1 MSLVQLMY
9 SQIDDIDQ
17 LVDNALK
24 MNLREFMQLTDNVVK
39 LLTKENGIFGSLKIT
54 GRLIEASPEGEA
66 TIIGDL
72 HGDLDSLAKIL
83 RASDFLEKT
92 RRKELL
98 KLIFLGDYG
107 DRGANSP
114 EVYYVVLK
122 LKMNFPENVVL
133 MRGNHEGPVGLLPY
147 PHDLP
152 DHLRRG
158 FGEKWQDAYGK
169 LRELFDQLYNV
180 VIINGKCILLHGG
193 VPSEAKSLDDLAY
206 AHLKHPWES
215 HLEEIL
221 WNDPEESIFGTY
233 PSPRGAGKLFGKDVT
248 KEFLERFNANV
259 LIRGHEPSDEGFKI
273 SHSGRILTLFSR
285 KGEPYFNTNGAFLQ
299 FDLASSMRD
308 AFQLQGF
315 VKLF

>member
-1 MSLVQLMY
+1 MPLVQLMS

-24 MNLREFMQLTDNVVK
+24 MNSREFIELTDNAAK
-39 LLTKENGIFGSLKIT
+39 LLTEENGIFGSLKIT
-54 GRLIEASPEGEA
+54 GRLIEAPPEGEA

-72 HGDLDSLAKIL
+72 HGDLDSLVKIL
-83 RASDFLEKT
+83 ETSDFLEKAQ
-92 RRKELL
+92 RKERS

-107 DRGANSP
+107 DRGINSP
-114 EVYYVVLK
+114 EVYYVILK
-122 LKMNFPENVVL
+122 LKLKFPENVVL
-133 MRGNHEGPVGLLPY
+133 IRGNHEGPVGLLPY

-152 DHLRRG
+152 DQLRIR
-158 FGEKWQDAYGK
+158 FGEKWRDAYGK
-169 LRELFDQLYNV
+169 LRRLFDQLYNV

-193 VPSEAKSLDDLAY
+193 APSETKSLDDLAY

-221 WNDPEESIFGTY
+221 WNDPEESIFGTR

-248 KEFLERFNANV
+248 QDFLERFNANV
-259 LIRGHEPSDEGFKI
+259 LIRGHEPSDDGFKI

-285 KGEPYFNTNGAFLQ
+285 KGEPYSNANGAFLQ
-299 FDLASSMRD
+299 FDLANSIRD
-308 AFQLQGF
+308 AFQLQDF